1 MPYIYNLKKEK
12 CCLSD
17 SENMYLQA
25 DTLVLNTIN
34 KIMLINS
41 DPEFINYLRNN
52 AAWII
57 MDPHTNI
64 KEYSSTAGSIHP
76 DVIDIDIWNKSTLDS
91 IVDYLPKVKNWCLV
105 SYGGLSIDLRLS
117 NVNNIF
123 GTDFNPELDVFK
135 NWMIEKQ
142 LKHVVYTGF
151 HSQMCILKRPLGY
164 NTIKNYY
171 NCFIALDLCCPWPQP
186 RLDLTKIRNQ
196 QFGSYHTRYFN
207 AVTE

>member
-17 SENMYLQA
+17 SENMYLLA

-57 MDPHTNI
+57 MDPHIDI
-64 KEYSSTAGSIHP
+64 KKHSSTANDIHL
-76 DVIDIDIWNKSTLDS
+76 DVTDIDDWNKFTFDR

-105 SYGGLSIDLRLS
+105 SYGGLSIDPRLAD
-117 NVNNIF
+117 VNNIF

-135 NWMIEKQ
+135 NWMIKKQ
-142 LKHVVYTGF
+142 LTYVVYTGF
-151 HSQMCILKRPLGY
+151 HTQMCILNRPLGY
-164 NTIKNYY
+164 DTIKNYY
-171 NCFIALDLCCPWPQP
+171 NCFVALDLCCPWPQP
-186 RLDLTKIRNQ
+186 HLNLAKIRKQ
-196 QFGSYHTRYFN
+196 RFRHSSTRYFN